1 MDLRWSWRGSESMG
15 GEEEVWPSDMEA
27 WPDDLFSS
35 EDDPPPY
42 ESCRRCRRRGGE
54 VRIVKQVT
62 RRAR

>member
-42 ESCRRCRRRGGE
+42 ESCRRCRRRGGGRLE
-54 VRIVKQVT
+54 
-62 RRAR
+62 